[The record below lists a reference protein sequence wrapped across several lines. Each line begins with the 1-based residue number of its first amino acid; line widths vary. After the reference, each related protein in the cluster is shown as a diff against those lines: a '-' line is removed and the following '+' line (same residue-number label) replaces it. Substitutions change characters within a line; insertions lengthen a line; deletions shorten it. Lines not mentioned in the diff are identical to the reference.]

1 MASLD
6 DDSLFTDNPMDDSID
21 IWINKLETL
30 NHGMSK
36 FEFYQIRLP
45 RKHFLHLTTGF
56 TFK

>member
-30 NHGMSK
+30 NHEMSK

-45 RKHFLHLTTGF
+45 RKVL